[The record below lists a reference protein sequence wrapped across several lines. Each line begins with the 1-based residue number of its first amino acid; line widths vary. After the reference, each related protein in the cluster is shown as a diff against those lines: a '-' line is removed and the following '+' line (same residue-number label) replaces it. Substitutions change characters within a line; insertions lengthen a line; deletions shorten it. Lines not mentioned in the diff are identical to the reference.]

1 MNLIK
6 AAELLKGAPD
16 SELDQYLQNPT
27 GEFPEYLVASEKL
40 RREDMRQRFANQGQP
55 SKTSIIDELLQKDTQ
70 QLRQKMQPQ
79 QMPQQMPPEAMG
91 LGSVPPPEGMQLS
104 QAPMME
110 AAQQQPQQFY
120 DGGVV
125 ALNGGGDPRD
135 YQLSQM
141 LGIQPTNMGGLNQE
155 EMDAGR
161 AREMAMREILAEKR
175 MNGQLGMPDMYGDGT
190 NIGPVNLSGQ
200 YTPRF
205 NQASGRA
212 GVSQPMAGG
221 IANIGVMGTHD
232 ASGDKIS
239 GYNASYQNPEF
250 NAALNVSPTGRY
262 SGRLGRD
269 GYGVSADV
277 GKSLERVG
285 ADYSNGQT
293 MGGIN
298 YMPGQGSV
306 QGQVLHRLSPDSQVS
321 VGGQYGKHKDINARY
336 IQQLL
341 NGELDIGG
349 GYGDRGAY
357 GNVNFKQS
365 FAQGG
370 LAGLS
375 GEIHDYLQGYAQGG
389 MVDEIHD
396 YLQGYA
402 SGGEVKH
409 FKIGGYNITPEDYN
423 VNQSLIQQ
431 TAIPN
436 VENLD
441 FYRNQAE
448 TALGPSALTGY
459 QDVLAKQRA
468 EIEGRQKN
476 YLPDF
481 LIQAGLG
488 MATSKGNLLQA
499 AAEGAAQGFK
509 FHQQSKQAD
518 EQAKRNLVDS
528 EFKFKQAE
536 RAEKAGLFGLS
547 RDLYKDATGQR
558 NDAIT
563 QNRAAETLRLNSVA
577 HRDDALAKAQELGI
591 SEKRLAIDA
600 SRAGS
605 ESALRKEQIENYKEN
620 RDIRRKL
627 VDLQGKPK
635 AMSGKDK
642 LAAIAS
648 IQKNDPQYHALRASL
663 EKAAKKDPA
672 IAYTIQDELD
682 NYIEERLKKYG
693 DVYTAADL
701 MGPSS

>member
-16 SELDQYLQNPT
+16 SELARYLQNPT

-40 RREDMRQRFANQGQP
+40 RREEMRQRFSQSQP

-91 LGSVPPPEGMQLS
+91 LGAVPPPEGMQLS

-306 QGQVLHRLSPDSQVS
+306 QGQVLHRLSPNSQVS

-336 IQQLL
+336 IQQFL
-341 NGELDIGG
+341 NGELDVGG

-375 GEIHDYLQGYAQGG
+375 SEIHDYLEGYAQGG

-402 SGGEVKH
+402 AGGTVDP
-409 FKIGGYNITPEDYN
+409 YRLPDWVTQQQQLPESMTREQAFN
-423 VNQSLIQQ
+423 MAEQQ
-431 TAIPN
+431 M
-436 VENLD
+436 
-441 FYRNQAE
+441 
-448 TALGPSALTGY
+448 GPSAF
-459 QDVLAKQRA
+459 
-468 EIEGRQKN
+468 EGADTTIGERQKRLEENRKN

-481 LIQAGLG
+481 LINAGLN
-488 MATSKGNLLQA
+488 MAASKGNFFTA
-499 AAEGAAQGFK
+499 AAEGALKGFDY
-509 FHQQSKQAD
+509 HQKAKVAD
-518 EQAKRNLVDS
+518 EEARRQLEDS
-528 EFKFKQAE
+528 KLKIKAGQ
-536 RAEKAGLFGLS
+536 RAEKAGLIGLS
-547 RDLYKDATGQR
+547 NQFYTSAEAAKDRAIDNNRQAAFLGLQSAQARDTAGYHAKMADASMAQVAKAAEANRLTAQYRQDALEAQKADRLENRKIKALEIRTKLMKAR
-558 NDAIT
+558 NDF
-563 QNRAAETLRLNSVA
+563 QNDVINNPMSDYAQKVK
-577 HRDDALAKAQELGI
+577 ALSKQYTGYALERAKADLL
-591 SEKRLAIDA
+591 K
-600 SRAGS
+600 
-605 ESALRKEQIENYKEN
+605 SARNSYGL
-620 RDIRRKL
+620 D
-627 VDLQGKPK
+627 DLE
-635 AMSGKDK
+635 
-642 LAAIAS
+642 AALTDY
-648 IQKNDPQYHALRASL
+648 QK
-663 EKAAKKDPA
+663 
-672 IAYTIQDELD
+672 
-682 NYIEERLKKYG
+682 
-693 DVYTAADL
+693 
-701 MGPSS
+701 